1 MGADASAHV
10 LDCPP
15 MAGEPDGTPE
25 DAPKPETLEE
35 AHRLISEQA
44 QQIAKLEADRED
56 ESLARELRET
66 LTQAA
71 ATGTIGSPVKLDRLL
86 ELMLEAAAKMVGAS
100 AGAILVVDHR
110 LDMMRTE
117 AAIGPPAEK
126 LREQRIPIGEGV
138 SSTVAMSGQA
148 LAIADAA
155 QDPRVQREVE
165 GTDYRPNSIICVPL
179 FMLDHTIGAMELL
192 DKTDADSFTP
202 ADLET
207 LAEFA
212 TLVGL
217 AIELGRTYRHIG
229 PMLADVLQSG
239 GISGDRRDALR
250 ERSATFAVHVE
261 LEPTYLATMEL
272 ATLVQE
278 IAWEGEEERN
288 ACIQILTAFQTYLRS
303 RPDPFGEIAG
313 L

>member
-1 MGADASAHV
+1 MW
-10 LDCPP
+10 LT
-15 MAGEPDGTPE
+15 AGPVTEETPR
-25 DAPKPETLEE
+25 PQSLEE
-35 AHRLISEQA
+35 AQRLIDEQA
-44 QQIAKLEADRED
+44 QRLAELEAAHED
-56 ESLARELRET
+56 ENLARELRET

-86 ELMLEAAAKMVGAS
+86 ELLLETAAKMIGAS

-110 LDMMRTE
+110 LDMMRCE
-117 AAIGPPAEK
+117 AAIGSFAEK
-126 LREQRIPIGEGV
+126 MREQRIPLGEGV

-148 LAIADAA
+148 LAIAEAA
-155 QDPRVQREVE
+155 QDPRVQRETQ
-165 GTDYRPNSIICVPL
+165 GTGYQPNSIICVPL

-192 DKTDADSFTP
+192 EKTEAESFSP

-250 ERSATFAVHVE
+250 ERSQTFAVHVE

-303 RPDPFGEIAG
+303 RPDPFGDVAA

>member
-1 MGADASAHV
+1 MTD
-10 LDCPP
+10 
-15 MAGEPDGTPE
+15 ET
-25 DAPKPETLEE
+25 PKPENLDE
-35 AHRLISEQA
+35 AHRVIEEQA
-44 QQIAKLEADRED
+44 QRIAELETEQDD

-86 ELMLEAAAKMVGAS
+86 ELLLETAAKMVGAS

-110 LDMMRTE
+110 MDTMRCE
-117 AAIGPPAEK
+117 AAIGPFAEK
-126 LREQRIPIGEGV
+126 MRDQRIPLGEGV

-155 QDPRVQREVE
+155 QDQRVQREVE
-165 GTDYRPNSIICVPL
+165 GTDYQPNSLICVPL

-192 DKTDADSFTP
+192 DKPDTQSFQP

-239 GISGDRRDALR
+239 GISGDRASALR
-250 ERSATFAVHVE
+250 ERSQTFAVHVE

-288 ACIQILTAFQTYLRS
+288 ACIQVLSAFQTYLRS
-303 RPDPFGEIAG
+303 KPDPFGEIAA

>member
-1 MGADASAHV
+1 MND
-10 LDCPP
+10 
-15 MAGEPDGTPE
+15 ET
-25 DAPKPETLEE
+25 PKPESLEE
-35 AHRLISEQA
+35 AHRVIGEQA
-44 QQIAKLEADRED
+44 QRIAELEAERDD
-56 ESLARELRET
+56 ENLARELRET
-66 LTQAA
+66 LTQAV

-86 ELMLEAAAKMVGAS
+86 ELLLETAAKMVGAS

-110 LDMMRTE
+110 TDTMRCD
-117 AAIGPPAEK
+117 AAIGPFAEK
-126 LREQRIPIGEGV
+126 MRDRRIPLGEGV

-155 QDPRVQREVE
+155 RDQRVQREVE
-165 GTDYRPNSIICVPL
+165 GTGYQPNSIICVPL

-192 DKTDADSFTP
+192 EKTDAESFLP

-239 GISGDRRDALR
+239 GISGDRASALR
-250 ERSATFAVHVE
+250 QRSQTFAVHVE

-278 IAWEGEEERN
+278 IAWEGEDERN
-288 ACIQILTAFQTYLRS
+288 ACIQILTAFNSYLRT
-303 RPDPFGEIAG
+303 RPDPFGDVAA

>member
-1 MGADASAHV
+1 VESA
-10 LDCPP
+10 
-15 MAGEPDGTPE
+15 GS
-25 DAPKPETLEE
+25 DAPKPENLED
-35 AHRLISEQA
+35 AHRLIDEQA
-44 QQIAKLEADRED
+44 KRIAELEAERDD
-56 ESLARELRET
+56 ENLARELREV

-86 ELMLEAAAKMVGAS
+86 ELMLETAAKVIGAG
-100 AGAILVVDHR
+100 AGAIMVVDHR
-110 LDMMRTE
+110 MDMMRCE
-117 AAIGPPAEK
+117 AAIGPFAEK
-126 LREQRIPIGEGV
+126 MRAQRIPLSEGV

-155 QDPRVQREVE
+155 SDQRVQRELQ
-165 GTDYRPNSIICVPL
+165 GTDFQPDSAICVPL
-179 FMLDHTIGAMELL
+179 FMLDHTIGAMELFE
-192 DKTDADSFTP
+192 KAEGDSFSP
-202 ADLET
+202 ADLDM

-229 PMLADVLQSG
+229 PMLSDVLQSG
-239 GISGDRRDALR
+239 GIPGDRRDALR
-250 ERSATFAVHVE
+250 ERSQTFAVHVE

-288 ACIQILTAFQTYLRS
+288 ACIQILSAFQTYLRS
-303 RPDPFGEIAG
+303 RPDPFGDITA

>member
-1 MGADASAHV
+1 MTD
-10 LDCPP
+10 
-15 MAGEPDGTPE
+15 ET
-25 DAPKPETLEE
+25 PKPESLDE
-35 AHRLISEQA
+35 AHRVIDEQA
-44 QQIAKLEADRED
+44 QRIAELETEQDD
-56 ESLARELRET
+56 ENLARELRET

-86 ELMLEAAAKMVGAS
+86 ELLLETAAKMVGAS

-110 LDMMRTE
+110 MDTMRCE
-117 AAIGPPAEK
+117 AAIGPFAEK
-126 LREQRIPIGEGV
+126 MRDQRIPLGEGV

-155 QDPRVQREVE
+155 QDQRVQREVE
-165 GTDYRPNSIICVPL
+165 GTDYQPNSLICVPL

-192 DKTDADSFTP
+192 DKPDTQSFQP

-229 PMLADVLQSG
+229 PMLADVLRSG
-239 GISGDRRDALR
+239 GVSGDRRDALR
-250 ERSATFAVHVE
+250 ERSQTFAVHVE

-288 ACIQILTAFQTYLRS
+288 ACIQVLSAFQTYLRS
-303 RPDPFGEIAG
+303 KPDPFGEIAA

>member
-1 MGADASAHV
+1 MAADASCHV

-15 MAGEPDGTPE
+15 MEGRPE
-25 DAPKPETLEE
+25 REIPKPQSLEE
-35 AHRLISEQA
+35 AQRIIEAQA
-44 QQIAKLEADRED
+44 RQIAQLKTDSED
-56 ESLARELRET
+56 ETLARELREV

-110 LDMMRTE
+110 MDMMRCE
-117 AAIGPPAEK
+117 AAIGPSAEK
-126 LREQRIPIGEGV
+126 MREQLIPLSEGV

-148 LAIADAA
+148 LAISDAA
-155 QDPRVQREVE
+155 TDQRVQREVQ
-165 GTDYRPNSIICVPL
+165 GTGLEPNSLIAVPL

-192 DKTDADSFTP
+192 DKADAESFSP

-239 GISGDRRDALR
+239 GIPGDRRDALR

-303 RPDPFGEIAG
+303 RPDPFGDITA

>member
-1 MGADASAHV
+1 MTDETS
-10 LDCPP
+10 
-15 MAGEPDGTPE
+15 
-25 DAPKPETLEE
+25 KPESLEE
-35 AHRLISEQA
+35 AQRVIDEQA
-44 QQIAKLEADRED
+44 QRIAELETEQDD

-86 ELMLEAAAKMVGAS
+86 ELLLETAAKMVGAS

-110 LDMMRTE
+110 MDMMRCD
-117 AAIGPPAEK
+117 AAIGPFAEK
-126 LREQRIPIGEGV
+126 MRDQRIPLGEGV

-155 QDPRVQREVE
+155 HDQRVQREVE
-165 GTDYRPNSIICVPL
+165 GTGYQPNSLICVPL

-192 DKTDADSFTP
+192 EKTDAESFLP

-239 GISGDRRDALR
+239 GISGDRGNALR
-250 ERSATFAVHVE
+250 ERSQTFAVHVE

-288 ACIQILTAFQTYLRS
+288 ACIQILSAFQTYLRS
-303 RPDPFGEIAG
+303 KPDPFGEIAA

>member
-1 MGADASAHV
+1 MNDEAS
-10 LDCPP
+10 
-15 MAGEPDGTPE
+15 
-25 DAPKPETLEE
+25 KPESLEE
-35 AHRLISEQA
+35 AHRRIDAQA
-44 QQIAKLEADRED
+44 QRIAELEAEQDD
-56 ESLARELRET
+56 ENLARELRET

-86 ELMLEAAAKMVGAS
+86 ELLLETAAKMVGAS

-110 LDMMRTE
+110 MDTMRCD
-117 AAIGPPAEK
+117 AAIGPFAEK
-126 LREQRIPIGEGV
+126 MRDQRIPLGEGV

-155 QDPRVQREVE
+155 HDQRVQREVE
-165 GTDYRPNSIICVPL
+165 GTGYQPNSLICVPL

-192 DKTDADSFTP
+192 DKGDAESFLP

-239 GISGDRRDALR
+239 GISGDRASALR
-250 ERSATFAVHVE
+250 ERSQTFAVHVE

-278 IAWEGEEERN
+278 IAWAGEDERT
-288 ACIQILTAFQTYLRS
+288 ACIQILSAFQTYLRS
-303 RPDPFGEIAG
+303 KPDPFGEIAA

>member
-1 MGADASAHV
+1 MTD
-10 LDCPP
+10 
-15 MAGEPDGTPE
+15 ET
-25 DAPKPETLEE
+25 PKPENLDE
-35 AHRLISEQA
+35 AHRVIEEQA
-44 QQIAKLEADRED
+44 QRIAELETEQDD

-86 ELMLEAAAKMVGAS
+86 ELLLETAAKMVGAS

-110 LDMMRTE
+110 MDTMRCE
-117 AAIGPPAEK
+117 AAIGPFAEK
-126 LREQRIPIGEGV
+126 MRDQRIPLGEGV

-155 QDPRVQREVE
+155 QDQRVQREVE
-165 GTDYRPNSIICVPL
+165 GTGYQPNSLICVPL

-192 DKTDADSFTP
+192 EKTDSESFLP

-239 GISGDRRDALR
+239 GISGDRASALR
-250 ERSATFAVHVE
+250 ERSQTFAVHVE

-288 ACIQILTAFQTYLRS
+288 ACIQVLSAFQTYLRS
-303 RPDPFGEIAG
+303 KPDPFGEIAA